1 MVATIVINET
11 KNNCFPFIPSQTKIA
26 AINVIGITPAD
37 CQNVIEIFPSVSV
50 NFFANKSDID
60 HNTQAAR
67 TQTGPVET
75 FRSGLKTII
84 TPTKPK
90 NIAPHLL
97 NPTTSFKVKIASN
110 VAKIGIVKA
119 RDCAFESS
127 VKLIP

>member
-37 CQNVIEIFPSVSV
+37 CQNVIEILPSVSV

-60 HNTQAAR
+60 HNTQATR
-67 TQTGPVET
+67 TQTGPIET

-84 TPTKPK
+84 TPSFYTKEEDFSQ
-90 NIAPHLL
+90 ADTVLGSL
-97 NPTTSFKVKIASN
+97 TEFK
-110 VAKIGIVKA
+110 
-119 RDCAFESS
+119 F
-127 VKLIP
+127 